1 MKKSI
6 IYLYIIIFILIC
18 YSIYYQS
25 DNSVTSNMLGI
36 DNSHIL
42 YELFGVGVSLVVLGS
57 FLIGTYLLLSSDEDN
72 KTSKKTRITQILNQA
87 AK

>member
-36 DNSHIL
+36 DYSHIL
-42 YELFGVGVSLVVLGS
+42 YESIGIVVSFVVLVI
-57 FLIGTYLLLSSDEDN
+57 FLISIYSIFSSNEDN

>member
-42 YELFGVGVSLVVLGS
+42 YVLIDFVVSFIVLCGC
-57 FLIGTYLLLSSDEDN
+57 LIFIYSIFSSNEDN

>member
-42 YELFGVGVSLVVLGS
+42 YESIGVGVSLIVLG
-57 FLIGTYLLLSSDEDN
+57 IIGAGTYLLFFSEEDN
-72 KTSKKTRITQILNQA
+72 KTSKKTRTTQILNKA

>member
-1 MKKSI
+1 
-6 IYLYIIIFILIC
+6 
-18 YSIYYQS
+18 
-25 DNSVTSNMLGI
+25 MLGI